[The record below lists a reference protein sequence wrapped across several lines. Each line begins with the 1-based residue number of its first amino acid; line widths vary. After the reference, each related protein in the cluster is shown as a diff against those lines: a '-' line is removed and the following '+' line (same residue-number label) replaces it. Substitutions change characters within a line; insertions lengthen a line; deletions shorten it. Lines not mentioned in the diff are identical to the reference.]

1 MSKNFDHQLT
11 PIIMSDWLH
20 GRHVMSHSL
29 EIAWLRP
36 NNLSFQRLP
45 GVGHSH
51 YDKW

>member
-20 GRHVMSHSL
+20 GRYVMHHSCKL
-29 EIAWLRP
+29 TR
-36 NNLSFQRLP
+36 LSLTLLFLQRLR